1 MSEQEDYLVK
11 NKAAWNAKT
20 AVHVDSD
27 FYDMPAFMRGET
39 SLKLLELGLL
49 GDVKGKRI
57 LHLQCHF
64 GQDSLSL
71 ARMGASVV
79 GVDLSD
85 AAIEKARELATE
97 LQLDATFVNCDIYS
111 LKEHLQGEFDLVFTS
126 YGTIGWLPDLNR
138 WAAIVEHYL
147 KPGGSFVMVDF
158 HPVVWMFDNHFKEI
172 AYPYFNTE
180 TIVEQEEGSYADRSA
195 AIAYET
201 ISWNHPTSELLQS
214 LIDSGLRLTVF
225 KEWDYSPYSCFQE
238 LKEDEP
244 GVFRIKH
251 LGNKIPMVY
260 GIVCEK

>member
-20 AVHVDSD
+20 AVHIDSD
-27 FYDMPAFMRGET
+27 FYDMPAFMGGET
-39 SLKLLELGLL
+39 SLKSLELGLL

-85 AAIEKARELATE
+85 AAIEKARELAAE

-158 HPVVWMFDNHFKEI
+158 HPVVWMFDNHFK
-172 AYPYFNTE
+172 
-180 TIVEQEEGSYADRSA
+180 
-195 AIAYET
+195 
-201 ISWNHPTSELLQS
+201 
-214 LIDSGLRLTVF
+214 
-225 KEWDYSPYSCFQE
+225 
-238 LKEDEP
+238 
-244 GVFRIKH
+244 
-251 LGNKIPMVY
+251 
-260 GIVCEK
+260 